1 MINNQNQNNIISQ
14 TNNQINVVGQ
24 QTDGSQFDKNIV
36 QTPQNQNIKK
46 INQINNITNL
56 NNNPTPI
63 NNLINIPVN
72 NNTNATGN
80 NNILNLNT
88 PINIPKNPIT
98 INTLLSN
105 IKSPTSNN
113 QPSQILMM
121 NSPQINIQDI
131 NKGIN
136 INPLPNISNIPNPNL
151 QNINNINPLNFN
163 NINNPSQYSQ
173 KYSRNSS
180 FKSKYIAQ
188 YSRK

>member
-36 QTPQNQNIKK
+36 QTPQNQNIKN